1 MEGEVVAS
9 GCWKVNS
16 MAVCWRETSEYIY
29 RPWPSNNHS
38 THNYQTQLH
47 HEPHRLPIMKLIFLI
62 FLLTLAASTAA
73 IDAAIYLKTS
83 YCSGKYIICFN
94 LGPDVRLILSFH
106 SPH

>member
-1 MEGEVVAS
+1 
-9 GCWKVNS
+9 
-16 MAVCWRETSEYIY
+16 
-29 RPWPSNNHS
+29 
-38 THNYQTQLH
+38 
-47 HEPHRLPIMKLIFLI
+47 MKLIFLI